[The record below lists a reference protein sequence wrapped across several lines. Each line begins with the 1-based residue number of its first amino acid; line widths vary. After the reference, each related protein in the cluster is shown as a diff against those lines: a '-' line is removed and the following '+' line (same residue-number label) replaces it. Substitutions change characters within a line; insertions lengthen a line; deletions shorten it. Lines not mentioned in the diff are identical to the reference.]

1 MPTRKPTAR
10 QAAIVQAFAERLK
23 ALRAARNMTQRELAT
38 KAQVTFSYISRLE
51 AGGAAPGI
59 DLLQKLA
66 QALDANVADLLPG
79 PEAGEVSRDDVKELF
94 DALLPKAGP
103 ETLSMLAMILARL
116 AEAPATRR

>member
-1 MPTRKPTAR
+1 MPTRKPTVR

-66 QALDANVADLLPG
+66 LALDANVADLLPG

-103 ETLSMLAMILARL
+103 ETLSMLAMILTRL

>member
-59 DLLQKLA
+59 DLLQELA

>member
-1 MPTRKPTAR
+1 M
-10 QAAIVQAFAERLK
+10 QAFAERLK

-79 PEAGEVSRDDVKELF
+79 PEASEVSRDDVKELF

>member
-1 MPTRKPTAR
+1 MPTRKPTVR

-79 PEAGEVSRDDVKELF
+79 PEASEVSRDDVKELF

>member
-1 MPTRKPTAR
+1 MPTRKPTVR

-23 ALRAARNMTQRELAT
+23 ALRAARSMTQRELAT